1 MTVRPYTFPSPE
13 QVRPAA
19 SVGTGGYWTSNLTNA
34 LASQGPSNAYACHRL
49 LETQIPDSY
58 QHRGYGTVSTTIT
71 EAQAQGVGI
80 GRVVGSIPV
89 IVNGVTYWCEV
100 GAASTV
106 PRCVGGALD
115 AAGIAWS

>member
-1 MTVRPYTFPSPE
+1 MTVRAQSFPSPE
-13 QVRPAA
+13 YVRPAA
-19 SVGTGGYWTSNLTNA
+19 SVGTGGYWISNVTNA
-34 LASQGPSNAYACHRL
+34 QVSQGPGNGYGTHRL
-49 LETQIPDSY
+49 LETQVPDSY

-71 EAQAQGVGI
+71 QAQAQGVGI
-80 GRVVGSIPV
+80 GRVIGSIPV
-89 IVNGVTYWCEV
+89 IVNGVTYWVEV